1 MFEIA
6 TAFSDHLEKYSGIV
20 KKVLVARE
28 GDGEPYEGKTPR
40 PLSLWM
46 AEVYGGRQQYTTYS
60 DTPYG
65 YVLYSKKAS
74 ITKSSLDR
82 IKATQEE
89 LKRKWK
95 AKQTGA

>member
-1 MFEIA
+1 MDGRSVRRK
-6 TAFSDHLEKYSGIV
+6 TAIYHIFRYPLLE
-20 KKVLVARE
+20 
-28 GDGEPYEGKTPR
+28 
-40 PLSLWM
+40 
-46 AEVYGGRQQYTTYS
+46 
-60 DTPYG
+60 